1 MKIYKSQNIIEQ
13 RIDNEMLIYVPI
25 NDSIVN
31 LDAIGTK
38 LWELIIDGVEFD
50 DLVNQFFNCFEEKPS
65 YDIFYDE
72 IDDILSS
79 YIRAGLLQNPEEKR
93 SDDN

>member
-13 RIDNEMLIYVPI
+13 RIDNEMLIYVTV

-31 LDAIGTK
+31 LDVMGTK
-38 LWELIIDGVEFD
+38 LWDLIYDGIEFD

-65 YDIFYDE
+65 YKVFYDE
-72 IDDILSS
+72 IDDVLSS
-79 YIRAGLLQNPEEKR
+79 YMRAGLLQNTESK
-93 SDDN
+93 